1 MMDFDIRALIPKFIL
16 NDKDGY
22 AMAKALEAGLKDFLA
37 ICKQGLDTWGN
48 VEKMPE
54 WRLDELAWEY
64 NIPYDF
70 NAEMKVKRGWIRNAS
85 QLSKL
90 YGTPEGIVQYMA
102 GYFEDATLQE
112 NWEYNGQPYHFRMV
126 FPQSWTPEK
135 VAWATKAIQTVK
147 NVRSVLDSY
156 TFQGKWKHDLFAG
169 CALYT
174 YEEST
179 YHVPAVVIENDWYID
194 ETENMLLDENGIL
207 LIVEG

>member
-1 MMDFDIRALIPKFIL
+1 MTPELEQALSDSPL
-16 NDKDGY
+16 YSQDDKQ
-22 AMAKALEAGLKDFLA
+22 KDAVCHA
-37 ICKQGLDTWGN
+37 IFSIGN
-48 VEKMPE
+48 VRWYVLEGEKEALVIDSGM
-54 WRLDELAWEY
+54 
-64 NIPYDF
+64 
-70 NAEMKVKRGWIRNAS
+70 
-85 QLSKL
+85 
-90 YGTPEGIVQYMA
+90 
-102 GYFEDATLQE
+102 
-112 NWEYNGQPYHFRMV
+112 
-126 FPQSWTPEK
+126 
-135 VAWATKAIQTVK
+135 TVK